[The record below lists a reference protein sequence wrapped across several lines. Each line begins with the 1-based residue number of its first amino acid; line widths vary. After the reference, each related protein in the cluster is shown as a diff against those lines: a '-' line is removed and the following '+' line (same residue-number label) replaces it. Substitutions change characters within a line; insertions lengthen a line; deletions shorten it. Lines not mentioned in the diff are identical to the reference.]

1 MARRKRESFAGLI
14 IIASSLISGSVALI
28 IKAVEGM
35 SQTVLVLLAGAFFL
49 SALGLLLYAGKEER
63 PAGR

>member
-35 SQTVLVLLAGAFFL
+35 SMTAVVLTALGFFL
-49 SALGLLLYAGKEER
+49 TAIGLLLYASKEER
-63 PAGR
+63 PSR